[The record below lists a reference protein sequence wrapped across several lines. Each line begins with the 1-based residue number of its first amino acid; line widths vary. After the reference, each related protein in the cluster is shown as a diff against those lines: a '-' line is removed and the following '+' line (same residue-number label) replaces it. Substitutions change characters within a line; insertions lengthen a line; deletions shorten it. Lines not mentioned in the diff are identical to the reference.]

1 MEDNNN
7 TVTLNFTRMIYQYLH
22 HSTVNNN
29 TDIDKREYGALSTK
43 PSTTATK
50 KQKVPYIKRHPINS
64 LHYLLLMTL
73 YSTQT
78 GYFNN
83 NMVTLARSYVRDL
96 ILSTDD
102 YKYILGIPQPD
113 IGKQVSEKKTKKQYK
128 SPFTVKK
135 NLTPLLII
143 IFCFVLFTIAWIPG

>member
-22 HSTVNNN
+22 HNTTVNNN
-29 TDIDKREYGALSTK
+29 TESDKREYGALSTN
-43 PSTTATK
+43 PSATATK
-50 KQKVPYIKRHPINS
+50 KQKLPYIKRYLINS

-73 YSTQT
+73 YSPRN
-78 GYFNN
+78 GYVNN

-102 YKYILGIPQPD
+102 YKYILGIPRSD
-113 IGKQVSEKKTKKQYK
+113 VGKQVRQKINK
-128 SPFTVKK
+128 
-135 NLTPLLII
+135 
-143 IFCFVLFTIAWIPG
+143 